1 MCCGMLHHLDLSYA
15 FPELRRILSLEGKI
29 LAIEALDYNPII
41 KLYRNIILTAI
52 YMSTGKLQSNKFE
65 LAELAMSGKGEVN
78 KHKLYI
84 RFICKEET
92 VI

>member
-1 MCCGMLHHLDLSYA
+1 MSKFALILILCSMNTNVCLPPYEVPKQYPDIYECFIDGYNYSLDKM
-15 FPELRRILSLEGKI
+15 RRL
-29 LAIEALDYNPII
+29 
-41 KLYRNIILTAI
+41 
-52 YMSTGKLQSNKFE
+52 
-65 LAELAMSGKGEVN
+65 GKGEVN